1 MTAPAS
7 VNGAEQKPI
16 EGVSIAYTFDDP
28 AAATAADHPV
38 FRDVLGNRGIYTT
51 ARWMAMH
58 DAADCTVGRQT
69 AQTWTRSP
77 DTGGSFITSPKIS
90 ARPKNLA
97 ASAADVLKDMQIR
110 FYAEAAKYN
119 VLPIDNSRTGRMDP
133 AIRPSLTRGRTSF
146 TFYEGM
152 TRIPEG
158 ASPDIKNRSF
168 SITGLVDVPDAKAS
182 GMIITQGGFFGGY
195 GLYLEK
201 GKPIFH
207 YNFVDVAHYRIA
219 GNDAS
224 TRGKAQ
230 LEGRLHRS
238 TAEGWGRVG
247 SVVLSVDGNADGRRA
262 RSGTRYPVE
271 IGLDES
277 LDIGED
283 TGTPLDQSYE
293 RAVPVSGK
301 DREGDDRL

>member
-1 MTAPAS
+1 
-7 VNGAEQKPI
+7 VDPI
-16 EGVSIAYTFDDP
+16 TGYRWELYNVAKDFSEADD
-28 AAATAADHPV
+28 
-38 FRDVLGNRGIYTT
+38 
-51 ARWMAMH
+51 
-58 DAADCTVGRQT
+58 
-69 AQTWTRSP
+69 
-77 DTGGSFITSPKIS
+77 
-90 ARPKNLA
+90 LA
-97 ASAADVLKDMQIR
+97 ASAPDVLKDMQIR

-168 SITGLVDVPDAKAS
+168 SITGLVDVPDGNAS

-207 YNFVDVAHYRIA
+207 YNFVDVAHYRIG
-219 GNDAS
+219 GNDALAA
-224 TRGKAQ
+224 GKHS
-230 LEGRLHRS
+230 L
-238 TAEGWGRVG
+238 RVDFKFDG
-247 SVVLSVDGNADGRRA
+247 GGMGKGGVAVLSVDGTAVAQGRIEH
-262 RSGTRYPVE
+262 TIPVR
-271 IGLDES
+271 ISLDES

-283 TGTPLDQSYE
+283 TGTPLDESYE
-293 RAVPVSGK
+293 VPFRFPGK
-301 DREGDDRL
+301 IDKVTIDLR